1 MPGAEGFL
9 GVCFGRLITANSP
22 ASQGERPSNW
32 EAVLWHEFCHVV
44 TLHKTKNKMPRWL
57 SEGISVYEERVRNPG
72 WGQSINAQYRQ
83 MIVDGEMAPVSQLS
97 SAFLTPK
104 TPLHLQ
110 FAYFQSAMVVE
121 FLVERFG
128 LEAVK
133 QILADLGEGMEINE
147 SLIRRTI
154 PLGQLDRE
162 FEEFAEKRVAEMAPN
177 ATWEEV
183 DLPAAA
189 NAGALAVWLE
199 DYPNNVPA
207 LQRLAAGLIREEK
220 YREALDV
227 AKRLQELFPGDIG
240 GGNAHA
246 IMAAAYRAL
255 GENAEERQALEWIAE
270 HDGDAID
277 SSLRLIEL
285 GEAAG
290 DWKSVEV
297 NARRML
303 AVNPLIV
310 APHRAMAKA
319 SEKLENR
326 GEAIRSYR
334 ALLKFDT
341 TDPADNHFRLAALL
355 FAEGQNDEAK
365 RQVLMSLDEAPRY
378 QDAHRLLL
386 ELASADENKNADAQD
401 EAVTKES
408 SR

>member
-1 MPGAEGFL
+1 
-9 GVCFGRLITANSP
+9 
-22 ASQGERPSNW
+22 
-32 EAVLWHEFCHVV
+32 
-44 TLHKTKNKMPRWL
+44 
-57 SEGISVYEERVRNPG
+57 
-72 WGQSINAQYRQ
+72 
-83 MIVDGEMAPVSQLS
+83 
-97 SAFLTPK
+97 
-104 TPLHLQ
+104 
-110 FAYFQSAMVVE
+110 
-121 FLVERFG
+121 
-128 LEAVK
+128 
-133 QILADLGEGMEINE
+133 
-147 SLIRRTI
+147 
-154 PLGQLDRE
+154 
-162 FEEFAEKRVAEMAPN
+162 
-177 ATWEEV
+177 
-183 DLPAAA
+183 
-189 NAGALAVWLE
+189 
-199 DYPNNVPA
+199 
-207 LQRLAAGLIREEK
+207 
-220 YREALDV
+220 
-227 AKRLQELFPGDIG
+227 
-240 GGNAHA
+240 
-246 IMAAAYRAL
+246 MAAAYRAL